1 MFHDLWFVWFDITFK
16 RNTKVRFYFHT
27 AKFLGL
33 EISGLALFLPSRL
46 IILRKKLGFYSLTPF
61 VAQGGYSSQESGFR

>member
-33 EISGLALFLPSRL
+33 KISGLALFLPSRL
-46 IILRKKLGFYSLTPF
+46 IILRKKLGF
-61 VAQGGYSSQESGFR
+61 

>member
-1 MFHDLWFVWFDITFK
+1 MFHDLWLVWFDITFK

-33 EISGLALFLPSRL
+33 KISGLALFLPSRL
-46 IILRKKLGFYSLTPF
+46 IILRKKLGFYSLNGTKSTMYF
-61 VAQGGYSSQESGFR
+61 